1 MSWITILWS
10 MNAAACLTLAA
21 IYLLIWSKHREDWVH
36 LLFSCTAISVAVIA
50 GFELAAMRSETTQQF
65 GTLLRWAHVP
75 LWVLIVSL
83 VWFIRFRLRAGR
95 MWLAWSVCALRSLA
109 LFLNFL
115 LQPNLNYRQITSLQQ
130 FSWWG
135 GEKVSVAVGVPNP
148 WTLIGYLGLLLL
160 LVFLIDATVAAWR
173 RGDRRQ
179 AIIVGGGAIFF
190 VAMGWAQSSL
200 VIWGVIRA
208 PLFVSFSYL
217 GIVMAMAY
225 ELSCEV
231 LRAAQI
237 AGQLRSSEADLRA
250 TEQRMDLAARAAG
263 LGMWVWDIVRNET
276 WVTDHCR
283 ALFGFAPSEPVNI
296 EKFLAKVHPDDRE
309 MVSHEVG
316 KSLGG
321 HGDYRAEYR
330 VLNGDGTIR
339 WIDGRGRVDFDVNG
353 KAVRMHGVSLDITN
367 RKLGEEALR
376 ESEIRFRTMA
386 NTAPVMIW
394 MSGTDK
400 LCNFFSKR
408 WLDFTG
414 RTLEQE
420 LGNGWA
426 EGVHRDDFNRCL
438 ETYVSSFDAREPFTM
453 EYRLRRKD
461 GNYHWVLDTGAPRFA
476 PDGAFLGYIGSC
488 IDISE
493 RKVAEL
499 DAQRHRADLAHLSR
513 VALMGEMA
521 ASIAHELNQPLTGIL
536 TNAGAGQRFIDRGEV
551 DLRELRELLTDI
563 SADGWRAGEVIRGVR
578 RMIKKG
584 ETQRQPVDLNDVV
597 MNVVQMMGPD
607 ALLHSCKVKTS
618 LKPNLPSVEAD
629 RIQIQQVLIN
639 LVVNGFDA
647 MRDTPV
653 QNRKILMETKRNGDG
668 VIEVSVRDYGV
679 GISEEAREQLFDRF
693 FTTKREGL
701 GMGLAIVRS
710 IIEAHDGTIEA
721 ENVVDGGARFYFTLP
736 ISAQSLT

>member
-21 IYLLIWSKHREDWVH
+21 IYLLVWSKHREDWVH
-36 LLFSCTAISVAVIA
+36 LLFSCTAISVAVIS
-50 GFELAAMRSETTQQF
+50 GFELAAMRSDTTQQF
-65 GTLLRWAHVP
+65 GALLRWAHVP
-75 LWVLIVSL
+75 LWALIVSL
-83 VWFIRFRLRAGR
+83 VWFVRLRLRAGR

-115 LQPNLNYRQITSLQQ
+115 LQPNLNYRQITSLRQ

-135 GEKVSVAVGVPNP
+135 EKISVAVGVPNP

-179 AIIVGGGAIFF
+179 ALIVGGGAIFF

-200 VIWGVIRA
+200 VIWGVIRT
-208 PLFVSFSYL
+208 PFLISFCYL
-217 GIVMAMAY
+217 GIVVAMAY
-225 ELSCEV
+225 ELSSEV

-250 TEQRMDLAARAAG
+250 TEQRMDLAASAAG

-296 EKFLAKVHPDDRE
+296 ENFLAKVHPDDRE
-309 MVSHEVG
+309 MVSHEVE
-316 KSLGG
+316 KSLDG
-321 HGDYRAEYR
+321 HGDFGAEYR

-339 WIDGRGRVDFDVNG
+339 WIDGRGRVEFNG
-353 KAVRMHGVSLDITN
+353 DGKPVRMHGVSLDITN

-394 MSGTDK
+394 LSGTDK
-400 LCNFFSKR
+400 LCTFFNTG

-414 RTLEQE
+414 RALAQE

-426 EGVHRDDFNRCL
+426 EGVHRDDLDRCL
-438 ETYVSSFDAREPFTM
+438 EVYVNSFDARQPFTM
-453 EYRLRRKD
+453 EYRLRRSD
-461 GNYHWVLDTGAPRFA
+461 GEYRWLLDSGTPRFA
-476 PDGAFLGYIGSC
+476 PDGAFLGYVGSC

-493 RKVAEL
+493 RKLAEL
-499 DAQRHRADLAHLSR
+499 DAQRHRTELAHLSR
-513 VALMGEMA
+513 VALMGEMS
-521 ASIAHELNQPLTGIL
+521 ASIAHELNQPLAGIVS
-536 TNAGAGQRFIDRGEV
+536 NAGAGQRFIDRGDV
-551 DLRELRELLTDI
+551 DLRELRALLVDI
-563 SADGWRAGEVIRGVR
+563 SADGRRAGEVVRGIR
-578 RMIKKG
+578 RMVKKG
-584 ETQRQPVDLNDVV
+584 ETLRQFVDLNDVV
-597 MNVVQMMGPD
+597 MNVAHMMGPD
-607 ALLHSCKVKTS
+607 ALLHSCKVSTS
-618 LKPNLPSVEAD
+618 LKPNLPPVKAD
-629 RIQIQQVLIN
+629 PIQIQQVLIN

-653 QNRKILMETKRNGDG
+653 QNREILMETERRGNEVIG
-668 VIEVSVRDYGV
+668 VSIRDYGV
-679 GISEEAREQLFDRF
+679 GIPDEARERLFEPF

-710 IIEAHDGTIEA
+710 IVEAHHGTIAA
-721 ENVVDGGARFYFTLP
+721 ENAAGGGARFHFTLP
-736 ISAQSLT
+736 VTD